1 MDKITTL
8 EKKLISDKIFTSI
21 EVNDKTPE
29 YYEKLNIIKT
39 YYERVEGNI
48 TSFFSSMSEFIPSYI
63 LFLVYPDNYTYG
75 TTSDTHKALVLK
87 AINELFKTNINIK
100 QNIEQIIKENKKMEN
115 LVNGKS
121 KEHSELL
128 GIYQDTTA
136 INNGSDVLF
145 SESVDLYKMQYLIN
159 FFLIIGVIILI
170 ISLYQIYK
178 NK

>member
-39 YYERVEGNI
+39 YNERVEGNI

-100 QNIEQIIKENKKMEN
+100 QNIEQIIQENKKMEKS
-115 LVNGKS
+115 VNGKS

-136 INNGSDVLF
+136 INNGSNVLF

-159 FFLIIGVIILI
+159 FFLIIGIIILI